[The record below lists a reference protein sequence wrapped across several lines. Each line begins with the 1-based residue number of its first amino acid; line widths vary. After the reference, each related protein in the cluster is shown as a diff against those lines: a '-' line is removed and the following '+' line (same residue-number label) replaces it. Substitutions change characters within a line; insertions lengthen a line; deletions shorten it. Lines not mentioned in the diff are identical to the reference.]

1 MASTKL
7 SVMTTGIYNL
17 SIYQSWNYVQKSVKK
32 ILKVDNVTNRFLG
45 TAKDTL
51 NVDNLDEKP
60 PMS

>member
-1 MASTKL
+1 M
-7 SVMTTGIYNL
+7 
-17 SIYQSWNYVQKSVKK
+17 QKSVKK